1 MVVSV
6 LRKTWLCF
14 LSLHVFLIAMTHS
27 ANANDQPIYPAQTF
41 ITIADQTPV
50 MAGDQ
55 TVKSV
60 PLGTVVVVS
69 RSNGNWRYSQ
79 DEKGWLHLRNL
90 ISPPDAITK
99 FTAEIA
105 AKPTSRAH
113 QLRGIASMTQGEW
126 VKAAQDF
133 EKAHDLGESGVT
145 LHLNLGACYTQMGEL
160 PSAIEEYD
168 NILKAYPDDFH
179 ASLARG
185 NVFLLQGQF
194 APALRDLEHACKL
207 NPTSTDALVAR
218 GVSLRMLGRL
228 EEAISQYDSALKIDP
243 KRADAMSNRGYA
255 RKSLGDLHGAL
266 KDYEAA
272 VQLAPDSPGIRNDLA
287 WLLAT
292 CSDESIRD
300 GERAVTLS
308 EAVCRDTNNA
318 NGEYLDTLAAAYASC
333 GRFPAAVEAARLA
346 ITVIGDNPG
355 AEPTKKRLELYE
367 KEKPFVEEAPKEST
381 PE

>member
-1 MVVSV
+1 M
-6 LRKTWLCF
+6 LRKTGLCF
-14 LSLHVFLIAMTHS
+14 LSLHVFLIAMTQ
-27 ANANDQPIYPAQTF
+27 AVTANDQPIYPAQTF

-50 MAGDQ
+50 MAGEQ

-60 PLGTVVVVS
+60 PLGTVVLVS

-79 DEKGWLHLRNL
+79 DEKGWLHLRHL
-90 ISPPDAITK
+90 ISPQEAVTK

-160 PSAIEEYD
+160 PAAIQEYD
-168 NILKAYPDDFH
+168 NILKTYPDDFH
-179 ASLARG
+179 AILARG

-194 APALRDLEHACKL
+194 ASALRDLEHACKL
-207 NPTSTDALVAR
+207 NPKSTDALVAR
-218 GVSLRMLGRL
+218 GVSLRMLGRF
-228 EEAISQYDSALKIDP
+228 EDAISQYDNALAIDP
-243 KRADAMSNRGYA
+243 KRADAISNRGYA
-255 RKSLGDLHGAL
+255 RKSLGDLKGAL
-266 KDYEAA
+266 TDYEAA

-292 CSDESIRD
+292 CSDESLRN

-308 EAVCRDTNNA
+308 EAVCRDTNNS

-333 GRFPAAVEAARLA
+333 GRFPAAIEAARLA
-346 ITVIGDNPG
+346 ITVIGDHPG
-355 AEPTKKRLELYE
+355 AEATKSRLALYE
-367 KEKPFVEEAPKEST
+367 KEKPFVEDVPKENAA
-381 PE
+381 E